1 MDVLIKPLSS
11 CENEIEIIVS
21 HEELQPH
28 FEKAYKKVR
37 AEATIP
43 GYRKG
48 KVPMAI
54 IRNRFGKMIEAEEI
68 ETISQEFFTQ
78 AMEERNIKPVGHP
91 HMHGLDYKPGEP
103 LTITI
108 HYETLP
114 EVTAHDYTG
123 IEVEKIVHTV
133 TDDEVEE
140 EIDRQRKREQILSEV
155 QTIDDENIIVTAD
168 IHSLDDSGI
177 PIIGGMNKDMKIDLS
192 DERVNR
198 DLKAEL
204 LNMNLN
210 EERDVSISFQD
221 QEGNE
226 KPDNLRVRIKKIEQ
240 IVLPEVTDEFV
251 QRISGG
257 KSNTVAEY
265 RAELASSMQR
275 WYDSASENRLQVRLV
290 DEIVRRNPIDVPS
303 VLVDNIL
310 EGFLEE
316 LKKEY
321 NIQELPKDFNR
332 EEFNKQRK
340 ADAIWRAKWMLVSES
355 IITQE
360 KLTVEDSDVE
370 GEAEREA
377 AKTGIAKERLIQFL
391 KQSPEVA
398 NKIQTKKL
406 MDFLIAQA
414 IVNAVAETDAD
425 EKAEEPSLIQL

>member
-54 IRNRFGKMIEAEEI
+54 IKNRFGKMIEAEEI
-68 ETISQEFFTQ
+68 ETISQEFFAQ

-114 EVTAHDYTG
+114 EVVAHDYTG
-123 IEVEKIVHTV
+123 IEVEKIIHTV

-140 EIDRQRKREQILSEV
+140 EIDRQRKRERTLTEV
-155 QTIDDENIIVTAD
+155 QAIDDENIIVTAD

-177 PIIGGMNKDMKIDLS
+177 PIIGGMNEDMKIDLS

-198 DLKAEL
+198 DLRAEL

-210 EERDVSISFQD
+210 EEKDVSISFQD

-226 KPDNLRVRIKKIEQ
+226 KSDNLRVRIKKIEQ

-257 KSNTVAEY
+257 KSNTIAEY
-265 RAELASSMQR
+265 RAELATSMQK
-275 WYDSASENRLQVRLV
+275 WYDSAAENRLQVRLV

-370 GEAEREA
+370 EEADREA
-377 AKTGIAKERLIQFL
+377 TKTGIAKERLIQFL

-406 MDFLIAQA
+406 MDFLVAQA
-414 IVNAVAETDAD
+414 IVNEVAETDAD